1 MRGVL
6 TVDLGDP
13 PTGLPA
19 PTGVV
24 VAVGSA
30 ADIASPAARPWVEH
44 ATFTVTE
51 DKASDLR
58 VITVESVSAAITELT
73 TRFEMWQIGRAHV

>member
-1 MRGVL
+1 MLV
-6 TVDLGDP
+6 VDLGDP
-13 PTGLPA
+13 PTGSPA

-44 ATFTVTE
+44 ATFTLSE
-51 DKASDLR
+51 DKVSDLR
-58 VITVESVSAAITELT
+58 VITVESTAAAITELT
-73 TRFEMWQIGRAHV
+73 TRVRDVAAGRHRVR